1 MYVGGLQLLQ
11 ISPVPVPSSKP
22 RSDSNIGFVEREC
35 VQQKAEEMVV
45 WLADLGRHCKSI
57 EQQVLAHPMLQFQHR
72 CKQGC
77 MCKLLRQSLEQQS
90 EDNSASTQHMKEAAG
105 LKQASGQGLQQIALA
120 RLYA

>member
-57 EQQVLAHPMLQFQHR
+57 EQQVLAQ
-72 CKQGC
+72 
-77 MCKLLRQSLEQQS
+77 LRQSLEQQS